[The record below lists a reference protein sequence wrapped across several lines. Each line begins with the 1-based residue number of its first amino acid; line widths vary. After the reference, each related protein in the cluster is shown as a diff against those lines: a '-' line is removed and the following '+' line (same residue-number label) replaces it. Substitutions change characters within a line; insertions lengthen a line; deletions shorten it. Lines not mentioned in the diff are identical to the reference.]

1 MRWCSA
7 CAPHSFTLNWW
18 FQCSRP
24 PPFTI
29 RAGIFENPT
38 GAFAL
43 YPITLVLALGFVC
56 AVFAAGRARRAR
68 FSGPY
73 LSGAQTADP
82 ESFEGPMNKPVAV
95 SSGIY
100 YFESIFGEE
109 KLTVLVQHLRGD
121 ASGAPDRRSGAMRGV
136 VLVIIGV
143 VGAPLLGGLIAGV
156 DRRLTAWFQSRYGP
170 PVWQPFFDVAKLF
183 GKEKLLVNTWQVV
196 CAYIYI
202 TAAMLSVVL
211 FFLQSDLLLILFV
224 QAVGAI
230 FLVMGA
236 FSATSPY
243 SQVGANRE
251 LIQILTYEPL
261 IILVFVGIYLATGSF
276 KISEIYSQTEPL
288 LKSLPLLYIVL
299 GYALTIKLRKSPF
312 DFSTSHHAHQ
322 ELVKGFLT
330 EYSGPYLALV
340 EIGHWYEVVL
350 ILGPVLAFLGHQL
363 DRDNRPC
370 GDYLSVRNP
379 HRQHHGPHDLAV
391 DARLCL
397 GHGTVHELC

>member
-1 MRWCSA
+1 MKGV
-7 CAPHSFTLNWW
+7 L
-18 FQCSRP
+18 
-24 PPFTI
+24 
-29 RAGIFENPT
+29 
-38 GAFAL
+38 
-43 YPITLVLALGFVC
+43 LVI
-56 AVFAAGRARRAR
+56 
-68 FSGPY
+68 
-73 LSGAQTADP
+73 
-82 ESFEGPMNKPVAV
+82 M
-95 SSGIY
+95 
-100 YFESIFGEE
+100 
-109 KLTVLVQHLRGD
+109 
-121 ASGAPDRRSGAMRGV
+121 GV
-136 VLVIIGV
+136 VV
-143 VGAPLLGGLIAGV
+143 APLLGGLIAGV

-236 FSATSPY
+236 FSATSPF

-350 ILGPVLAFLGHQL
+350 ILGLCSLFWATSWVGIIVLVGITYLCEILIDNVMARMTWRWMLGSVWAM
-363 DRDNRPC
+363 
-370 GDYLSVRNP
+370 GLSMSFVNLIWL
-379 HRQHHGPHDLAV
+379 HG
-391 DARLCL
+391 R
-397 GHGTVHELC
+397 